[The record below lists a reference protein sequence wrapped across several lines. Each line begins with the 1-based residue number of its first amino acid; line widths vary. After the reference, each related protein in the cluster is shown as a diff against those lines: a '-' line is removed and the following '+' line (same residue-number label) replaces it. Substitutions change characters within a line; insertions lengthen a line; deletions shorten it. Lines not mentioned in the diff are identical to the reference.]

1 MMTYDEVLEA
11 IERGFIKGD
20 KISIV
25 RRNGKI
31 HDYVLPGEKVESG
44 EIVTEE
50 DVETVLEELRKQD
63 VREFLFEK
71 YKLGKMTKVKFVESK
86 KEEK

>member
-1 MMTYDEVLEA
+1 MTYDEVMEA

-31 HDYVLPGEKVESG
+31 HDYVLPEEKVEPG

-50 DVETVLEELRKQD
+50 DVETVLKELS
-63 VREFLFEK
+63 E
-71 YKLGKMTKVKFVESK
+71 
-86 KEEK
+86 

>member
-1 MMTYDEVLEA
+1 MTYDEIMEA

-31 HDYVLPGEKVESG
+31 HDYVLPGEKVEPG
-44 EIVTEE
+44 EIVEKE
-50 DVETVLEELRKQD
+50 DLDVVLEELK
-63 VREFLFEK
+63 EF
-71 YKLGKMTKVKFVESK
+71 
-86 KEEK
+86 

>member
-1 MMTYDEVLEA
+1 MTYDEVMEA

-31 HDYVLPGEKVESG
+31 HDYVLPGEKVEPG
-44 EIVTEE
+44 EMVTEVDLE
-50 DVETVLEELRKQD
+50 SVLEEL
-63 VREFLFEK
+63 
-71 YKLGKMTKVKFVESK
+71 
-86 KEEK
+86 KEYF

>member
-1 MMTYDEVLEA
+1 MTYDEVMEA
-11 IERGFIKGD
+11 IEKGFIKGD

-31 HDYVLPGEKVESG
+31 HDYVLQGEKVEPG

-50 DVETVLEELRKQD
+50 DLKAVLEELRD
-63 VREFLFEK
+63 
-71 YKLGKMTKVKFVESK
+71 
-86 KEEK
+86 

>member
-1 MMTYDEVLEA
+1 MEA

-31 HDYVLPGEKVESG
+31 HDYVLPGEKVEPG
-44 EIVTEE
+44 EIVTEV
-50 DVETVLEELRKQD
+50 DLETVLEELR
-63 VREFLFEK
+63 E
-71 YKLGKMTKVKFVESK
+71 
-86 KEEK
+86 

>member
-1 MMTYDEVLEA
+1 MMTYDEVMEA

-31 HDYVLPGEKVESG
+31 HDYVLPGEKVEPG

-50 DVETVLEELRKQD
+50 DVESVLEELREED
-63 VREFLFEK
+63 EREFLFEK
-71 YKLGKMTKVKFVESK
+71 
-86 KEEK
+86 

>member
-1 MMTYDEVLEA
+1 MMTYDEVMEA

-31 HDYVLPGEKVESG
+31 HDYVLPEEKVEPG

-50 DVETVLEELRKQD
+50 DVETVLKELS
-63 VREFLFEK
+63 E
-71 YKLGKMTKVKFVESK
+71 
-86 KEEK
+86 

>member
-1 MMTYDEVLEA
+1 MTYDEVMEA

-31 HDYVLPGEKVESG
+31 HDYVLPGEKIELG
-44 EIVTEE
+44 EVIIEE
-50 DVETVLEELRKQD
+50 QLKHVLEELSDK
-63 VREFLFEK
+63 
-71 YKLGKMTKVKFVESK
+71 
-86 KEEK
+86 

>member
-1 MMTYDEVLEA
+1 MTYDEVKEA
-11 IERGFIKGD
+11 IEKGFIKED

-50 DVETVLEELRKQD
+50 DLEAVLEELS
-63 VREFLFEK
+63 E
-71 YKLGKMTKVKFVESK
+71 
-86 KEEK
+86 

>member
-1 MMTYDEVLEA
+1 MIYDEVMEA

-31 HDYVLPGEKVESG
+31 HDYVLPGEKVEPG
-44 EIVTEE
+44 EIVIEM
-50 DVETVLEELRKQD
+50 DLKTVLEELS
-63 VREFLFEK
+63 E
-71 YKLGKMTKVKFVESK
+71 
-86 KEEK
+86 

>member
-1 MMTYDEVLEA
+1 MMTYDEVIEA

-31 HDYVLPGEKVESG
+31 HDYVLSGEKVEPG
-44 EIVTEE
+44 ETVTEE
-50 DVETVLEELRKQD
+50 DVESVLEELK
-63 VREFLFEK
+63 EF
-71 YKLGKMTKVKFVESK
+71 
-86 KEEK
+86 

>member
-1 MMTYDEVLEA
+1 MTYDEVMEA

-31 HDYVLPGEKVESG
+31 HDYVLPGEKVEPR
-44 EIVTEE
+44 EILTEE
-50 DVETVLEELRKQD
+50 KLQKVLDEL
-63 VREFLFEK
+63 
-71 YKLGKMTKVKFVESK
+71 KMYR
-86 KEEK
+86 

>member
-1 MMTYDEVLEA
+1 MNVYFDNSATTKPYDEVIEA

-31 HDYVLPGEKVESG
+31 HDYVLPGEKVEPG
-44 EIVTEE
+44 EIVTEVDLE
-50 DVETVLEELRKQD
+50 SVLEELK
-63 VREFLFEK
+63 EF
-71 YKLGKMTKVKFVESK
+71 
-86 KEEK
+86 

>member
-1 MMTYDEVLEA
+1 MMTYNEVMEA

-31 HDYVLPGEKVESG
+31 HDYVLPGEKVEPG

-50 DVETVLEELRKQD
+50 NLEKVLDELKINR
-63 VREFLFEK
+63 
-71 YKLGKMTKVKFVESK
+71 
-86 KEEK
+86 

>member
-1 MMTYDEVLEA
+1 MMTYDEVMEA

-31 HDYVLPGEKVESG
+31 HDYVLRGEKVESG
-44 EIVTEE
+44 EI
-50 DVETVLEELRKQD
+50 ETVLEELR
-63 VREFLFEK
+63 E
-71 YKLGKMTKVKFVESK
+71 
-86 KEEK
+86 

>member
-1 MMTYDEVLEA
+1 MTYDEVMEA

-20 KISIV
+20 KITIV

-31 HDYVLPGEKVESG
+31 HDYVLPGEKVEPG

-50 DVETVLEELRKQD
+50 TLEKVLDELKINR
-63 VREFLFEK
+63 
-71 YKLGKMTKVKFVESK
+71 
-86 KEEK
+86 

>member
-1 MMTYDEVLEA
+1 MMTYDEVMEA

-31 HDYVLPGEKVESG
+31 HDYVLPGEKLEPG

-50 DVETVLEELRKQD
+50 NLEAVLGELS
-63 VREFLFEK
+63 E
-71 YKLGKMTKVKFVESK
+71 
-86 KEEK
+86 

>member
-1 MMTYDEVLEA
+1 MTYDEVMEA

-31 HDYVLPGEKVESG
+31 HDHVLPGEKVESG

-50 DVETVLEELRKQD
+50 DVETVLEELR
-63 VREFLFEK
+63 E
-71 YKLGKMTKVKFVESK
+71 
-86 KEEK
+86 

>member
-1 MMTYDEVLEA
+1 MMTFDEVMEA

-31 HDYVLPGEKVESG
+31 HDYVLPGEKVEPG

-50 DVETVLEELRKQD
+50 KVEKVLDELKISR
-63 VREFLFEK
+63 
-71 YKLGKMTKVKFVESK
+71 
-86 KEEK
+86 